1 MRKIFAI
8 ILVFLTLIS
17 SGIVAFSQENEYDC
31 IIYPR
36 AEVFY
41 FNPEEGQR
49 IFGININTL
58 ELKGYEYVQYN
69 ILFNN
74 EIVKYDNIV
83 FTALGVYS
91 RDCTETDTGVTY
103 KVSIPKESS
112 HGTPDGDS
120 VTLQCQIKGTGDI
133 NFSVTAFA
141 VLPDGSRK
149 ELNIYT
155 APFCD
160 KIVDVSEIEFIN
172 KENLNMYNTITM
184 VSNGISVK
192 EFTDL
197 SKNKTAV
204 IKTKDNVLLDDSAV
218 IPNGAYIATIYEH
231 FVVDRVDI
239 CVMNDVNCDGE
250 VTAADA
256 RLALRH
262 SAKLEY
268 LQSLA
273 YSAADVDGKS
283 GITAADARLIL
294 RKAAQID

>member
-1 MRKIFAI
+1 MKKIFAI
-8 ILVFLTLIS
+8 ILSLLIFIC
-17 SGIVAFSQENEYDC
+17 SGIVAFSQENENDC

-49 IFGININTL
+49 IFGININTI
-58 ELKGYEYVQYN
+58 ELKCYDYVQYD

-74 EIVKYDNIV
+74 EILEYDHIG
-83 FTALGVYS
+83 FTALGVYL

-149 ELNIYT
+149 ELNIHT
-155 APFCD
+155 VPFCD
-160 KIVDVSEIEFIN
+160 KIVDVSEIEFVN
-172 KENLNMYNTITM
+172 KENFNMYNTIAK
-184 VSNGISVK
+184 VPNGISVK
-192 EFTDL
+192 EFIDL

-204 IKTKDNVLLDDSAV
+204 IKTKDNVLLDDFAV
-218 IPNGAYIATIYEH
+218 ISNGAYIATIYEN
-231 FVVDRVDI
+231 FVVDKVDI
-239 CVMNDVNCDGE
+239 CVLFDVNCDGE
-250 VTAADA
+250 ITAADA

-273 YSAADVDGKS
+273 YYAADVDGKS

-294 RKAAQID
+294 RKAAKID